1 MSIETVIK
9 KVTGDA
15 AYFTEQEF
23 SSVEDAYADRN
34 PLTEAKA
41 TVSDIRIN
49 NQRYRLKKDEIK
61 RRM

>member
-15 AYFTEQEF
+15 AYYTEQEF
-23 SSVEDAYADRN
+23 SSVEDAYEDRN

-41 TVSDIRIN
+41 TVSDIRVSSR
-49 NQRYRLKKDEIK
+49 RYRLKKNG
-61 RRM
+61 

>member
-23 SSVEDAYADRN
+23 SSVEDAYEDRN
-34 PLTEAKA
+34 PLTKAKA
-41 TVSDIRIN
+41 TVSDIRVSSR
-49 NQRYRLKKDEIK
+49 RYRLKKNG
-61 RRM
+61 

>member
-23 SSVEDAYADRN
+23 CSVQDAYEDRN

-41 TVSDIRIN
+41 TVSDIRVN
-49 NQRYRLKKDEIK
+49 NRKYRLKKKDE
-61 RRM
+61 

>member
-23 SSVEDAYADRN
+23 SSVEDAYADRK
-34 PLTEAKA
+34 PLTESKA
-41 TVSDIRIN
+41 TVSDIRVN
-49 NQRYRLKKDEIK
+49 NIKYRLKKKDE
-61 RRM
+61 

>member
-15 AYFTEQEF
+15 SYFTEQEF

-34 PLTEAKA
+34 SLTESKA
-41 TVSDIRIN
+41 TVSDIRVN
-49 NQRYRLKKDEIK
+49 NIKYRLKKKDE
-61 RRM
+61 

>member
-23 SSVEDAYADRN
+23 SSVEDAYDDRN
-34 PLTEAKA
+34 PLTKAKA
-41 TVSDIRIN
+41 TVSDISVN
-49 NQRYRLKKDEIK
+49 NRTYRLKKKDE
-61 RRM
+61 

>member
-9 KVTGDA
+9 KIVGDA

-23 SSVEDAYADRN
+23 SSVEDAYADRD

-41 TVSDIRIN
+41 TVSDIRVN
-49 NQRYRLKKDEIK
+49 NRTFRLKKKDETK
-61 RRM
+61 

>member
-34 PLTEAKA
+34 SLTESKA
-41 TVSDIRIN
+41 TVSDIRVN
-49 NQRYRLKKDEIK
+49 NIKYRLKKKDE
-61 RRM
+61 

>member
-41 TVSDIRIN
+41 TVSDIRVN
-49 NQRYRLKKDEIK
+49 NRKYRLKKKDG
-61 RRM
+61 

>member
-23 SSVEDAYADRN
+23 SSVEDAYEDRN
-34 PLTEAKA
+34 TLTKAKT
-41 TVSDIRIN
+41 TVSDTRVN
-49 NQRYRLKKDEIK
+49 NKTYRLKKNG
-61 RRM
+61 

>member
-23 SSVEDAYADRN
+23 SSVQDAYADRN
-34 PLTEAKA
+34 ALTESKA
-41 TVSDIRIN
+41 TVSDIKIN
-49 NQRYRLKKDEIK
+49 NIKFRLKKNETK
-61 RRM
+61 NTQ

>member
-23 SSVEDAYADRN
+23 SSVEDAYEDRN
-34 PLTEAKA
+34 SLTESKA
-41 TVSDIRIN
+41 TVSDIRVN
-49 NQRYRLKKDEIK
+49 NIKYRLKKKDETK
-61 RRM
+61 

>member
-23 SSVEDAYADRN
+23 SSVQDAYEDRN
-34 PLTEAKA
+34 PLTEVKA
-41 TVSDIRIN
+41 TVSDIRVSN
-49 NQRYRLKKDEIK
+49 KKYRLKKDG
-61 RRM
+61 